1 MTYRTSQSLI
11 EEYRVASSQAPE
23 LLRMDEAADL
33 LNVSRSKAYELA
45 QRREIPTVVV
55 GHSVRVPRRRLL
67 AWIEER
73 TRGGEPSMP
82 HREGFASGGA
92 MEDG

>member
-1 MTYRTSQSLI
+1 MG
-11 EEYRVASSQAPE
+11 ASQAPE
-23 LLRMDEAADL
+23 LLRMDEAAEL

-45 QRREIPTVVV
+45 QRQEIPTVVV

-73 TRGGEPSMP
+73 TRGGEASVP
-82 HREGFASGGA
+82 HRTNFASGGA
-92 MEDG
+92 VEDE